1 MIVRHQKIVVHTTC
15 RTVKL
20 CTVCVCVCVI
30 YLVFCTFQT
39 WGGSGHIK
47 ETQSETCWGPWGIRS
62 ACIFAP
68 MFILSYKWT
77 RFECIWP
84 CVCVCFLLQKHHYH
98 ELPPE
103 VQETLGELPEGFVS
117 YFTSRFPRLLM
128 HTHAALQICGH
139 ERLFH
144 PYYLTHSAK

>member
-1 MIVRHQKIVVHTTC
+1 MNLWDEHPKNIKTHHMQDSKAVCGVCDPSLLLYVPDLRRFRTYKGNSVRDLLRAMRNKVSVLFCSVVHTFIQVETH
-15 RTVKL
+15 VDASDL
-20 CTVCVCVCVI
+20 VCVC
-30 YLVFCTFQT
+30 
-39 WGGSGHIK
+39 W
-47 ETQSETCWGPWGIRS
+47 R
-62 ACIFAP
+62 
-68 MFILSYKWT
+68 
-77 RFECIWP
+77 
-84 CVCVCFLLQKHHYH
+84 FLLQKHHYH